1 MISYWIRRRINTN
14 MCSLT
19 RVVLL
24 DSSCFQTCAHTNS
37 VIITQFWKWGVNED
51 KMKMKKKKSW
61 STIVNWPPFTPLPS
75 PIIAYI
81 SFFCHFILYIH
92 THTHI
97 IIRFRV
103 SCQKICKYVRTS
115 VWQWAICIKRK
126 LIKNLFCLLP
136 ISPDVH
142 SRLTCIQYTRTR
154 KHNYTRDAVPP
165 WWNHIYIH
173 IYI

>member
-1 MISYWIRRRINTN
+1 

-81 SFFCHFILYIH
+81 SFFLSFYFIY
-92 THTHI
+92 THTYTYYHQI
-97 IIRFRV
+97 
-103 SCQKICKYVRTS
+103 SS
-115 VWQWAICIKRK
+115 V
-126 LIKNLFCLLP
+126 LSKNLQVCAYECVTMSNMYQEKTNKESVLFVADIAWCSFASHL
-136 ISPDVH
+136 
-142 SRLTCIQYTRTR
+142 YTI
-154 KHNYTRDAVPP
+154 YTDEKT
-165 WWNHIYIH
+165 
-173 IYI
+173 